1 MRRALILG
9 TFAVLL
15 ALSGPV
21 RAQSCGSVC
30 VSTDPTHPLRQKC
43 LADPNPNSNTACQ
56 QSGAFCFYIHCVP
69 NIAEQE
75 RGPAGLELAFAAA
88 SAKICPGSVERG
100 LDFTAD

>member
-1 MRRALILG
+1 MRRSLILG
-9 TFAVLL
+9 TLAVLL
-15 ALSGPV
+15 ALPGTV
-21 RAQSCGSVC
+21 RAGTCGSIC
-30 VSTDPTHPLRQKC
+30 VSRDPTHPLRQVC
-43 LADPNPNSNTACQ
+43 VTDPNPNSNTACE
-56 QSGAFCFYIHCVP
+56 QSGTTCFYIHCVP